1 MTEKILII
9 ESKINGTFEVL
20 LDESIWKELN
30 EKYENLVVYVNK
42 DHARKSKS
50 GKITKWSLKHR
61 ARVLYGPYGHTPSKR
76 KESSLHTLIMNT
88 PKGMVVD
95 HINGNPLDNRKCNLR
110 ICTNAEN
117 SRNNTLWKTSSIG
130 LKGVQS
136 AKANGSAKSYR
147 ARIKYNYE
155 EIQLGTFITKEE
167 AGIAYDKKALELFG
181 EFASLNYPDGPSKSL
196 LEHIKEENLKWEEA
210 RPVRKRPYRGVCR
223 NSSIVGRWGARI
235 NIDTLTKQLGTFDS
249 PEEAALVYDT
259 KAIEIFGSNA
269 HLNFPDGPSQE
280 ILELIET
287 GKKKAAQYQKPPN
300 KRRKPTARASG
311 YFGVQKVTNSKTWSA
326 QFQYNKKRIY
336 LGCYKTKE
344 EAARVYDKKA
354 IEMLGSF
361 ATLNFPKEHNV

>member
-1 MTEKILII
+1 MTEKILTI
-9 ESKINGTFEVL
+9 ESKTYGTFEVL
-20 LDESIWKELN
+20 LDKSTWKELN
-30 EKYENLVVYVNK
+30 EKYENLSVHLIK
-42 DHARKSKS
+42 DHPRKSAR
-50 GKITKWSLKHR
+50 GNITKWSLKTR
-61 ARVLYGPYGHTPSKR
+61 ARALYGPYGHRPSKR
-76 KESSLHTLIMNT
+76 KERSLHTLIMNT

-136 AKANGSAKSYR
+136 AKANGSAQPYR
-147 ARIKYNYE
+147 ARIKYNYK
-155 EIQLGTFITKEE
+155 EIQLGTFVTKEE

-196 LEHIKEENLKWEEA
+196 LEYIKEENLKWEEA
-210 RPVRKRPYRGVCR
+210 RPDRKRPYRGV
-223 NSSIVGRWGARI
+223 NKNHGGRRWQARI
-235 NIDTLTKQLGTFDS
+235 TADRHSKNLGSFDT
-249 PEEAALVYDT
+249 PEQAALVYDT
-259 KAIEIFGSNA
+259 NAIEIFGSKA
-269 HLNFPDGPSQE
+269 RLNFPDGPSQE

-311 YFGVQKVTNSKTWSA
+311 YFGVQKVTHSKTWSA

-354 IEMLGSF
+354 VEVLGSY
-361 ATLNFPKEHNV
+361 APLNFPKEHNVK